1 MRDLTGDDKQKRTD
15 QLDVIVDETD
25 RLSGLVNSVMELSKR
40 CV

>member
-1 MRDLTGDDKQKRTD
+1 MTGDDKQKRTD